1 MEGCILWTGAVQ
13 SSGYGSV
20 TNGRGGTMLVH
31 RREWENV
38 NGAIP
43 EGMTIDHLCR
53 TKLCM
58 NVEHM
63 EVVTRGENSRRAVV
77 KSHCLKGHPLSGDNL
92 SVSVNSVDGYE
103 RRVCKACRR
112 GYAQERYNRLVR
124 VERAVES

>member
-1 MEGCILWTGAVQ
+1 MNGCILWTGAVQ

-20 TNGRGGTMLVH
+20 TNKRGGTMLVH
-31 RREWENV
+31 RREWENA

-63 EVVTRGENSRRAVV
+63 EVVTRGENSRRAAI

-92 SVSVNSVDGYE
+92 SVIVNSVDGYQ

-112 GYAQERYNRLVR
+112 GYAQERYRRLML
-124 VERAVES
+124 AG